1 MEDVIGAD
9 ELEELMAEMGISG
22 GTDVV
27 GAIRAR
33 GESARAALNT
43 RRIVPNSAEGRGRQ
57 FPMGFTVL
65 TALAA
70 AASTTL
76 TATPDRRC
84 LLRALVIDSFVKATG
99 VRSAGVSLTTITV
112 QGRNARVGSGNT
124 PALALQTWALEP
136 MKSLALGVCDANAT
150 VTIGLQNNT
159 AIALDVEAGCLAET
173 VD

>member
-1 MEDVIGAD
+1 MTDVIGMD
-9 ELEELMAEMGISG
+9 ELEELMGEMGISG
-22 GTDVV
+22 AEDIV
-27 GAIRAR
+27 GAVQAR
-33 GESARAALNT
+33 KQLTLRK
-43 RRIVPNSAEGRGRQ
+43 IVPNSNEGRGRQ

-84 LLRALVIDSFVKATG
+84 LLRALVVSSFVKATA
-99 VRSAGVSLTTITV
+99 VRAEGVSLTTVTV
-112 QGRNARVGSGNT
+112 QGRNARVGAGNV
-124 PALALQTWALEP
+124 PSLALAQWALNP
-136 MKSLALGVCDANAT
+136 MHALSLGVCDANAT

-159 AIALDVEAGCLAET
+159 SIALDVEAACLAET